1 MPSLIYLV
9 ESLAAPVV
17 ADNPHLTETIVIRHR
32 RGWRRVAEDL
42 ALAARLRARH
52 IDVAIDLHGGP
63 RSAWL
68 TWATRA
74 RVRVGYDVSG
84 RQWMYTHLAPRPRG
98 YAPRHSVLNQWDLLA
113 AFEPAFAELPDR
125 NRDRIEMPVSSG
137 ARACGAGTARGAG
150 DHRNRHRRGP
160 ARERRQRVPPLA
172 GRRVR
177 RRRRRAGER
186 AGPGGGRGRSGA
198 GRRRWSRAWSLGRQ
212 ALAGVG
218 GRIVAA
224 AGWPLQEL
232 RALMDRAALFVGG
245 DSGPM
250 HVAAASDV
258 PIVALFGPTLPVHWA
273 PWRPEHLPLAVV
285 DAGALECRPC
295 DQRVCA
301 PGRLPLPDRHQRGG
315 GAWRGAHVV
324 GETFMSTGTSRLEW
338 IGFILIALCLGL
350 VQFWLLLAQGVLFT
364 LAAVAVAGRR
374 VA

>member
-1 MPSLIYLV
+1 MRRPSKPDAPLTILLVRPRLIGDVLLTTPAIRALRRRFPDADLIYLV

-32 RGWRRVAEDL
+32 RGWRRVAEDF
-42 ALAARLRARH
+42 ALAARLRARR

-137 ARACGAGTARGAG
+137 ARASALTRLAALGIAGTETVVVLHVSAGNEFRRWPEDAFADVAARVASEQNRVVVVVGAAQ
-150 DHRNRHRRGP
+150 DAALV
-160 ARERRQRVPPLA
+160 ARVVERSSTLA
-172 GRRVR
+172 G
-177 RRRRRAGER
+177 A
-186 AGPGGGRGRSGA
+186 
-198 GRRRWSRAWSLGRQ
+198 
-212 ALAGVG
+212 G

-232 RALMDRAALFVGG
+232 RALMDRASLFVGG

-250 HVAAASDV
+250 HIAASSDV

-273 PWRPEHLPLAVV
+273 PWRPTHLPLAVV
-285 DAGALECRPC
+285 DAGALQCRPC

-301 PGRLPLPDRHQRGG
+301 PGDFRCL
-315 GAWRGAHVV
+315 
-324 GETFMSTGTSRLEW
+324 TGISADAVIAAARSLLEK
-338 IGFILIALCLGL
+338 
-350 VQFWLLLAQGVLFT
+350 
-364 LAAVAVAGRR
+364 RS
-374 VA
+374 